1 MPSILQSVV
10 LGLASTSLAHGHTH
24 ATVNADYIVDVHSH
38 VIPPIWKEALISAGY
53 PLQNG
58 TLYVD
63 DFPVPDWT
71 LESHLSTMQARGI
84 NFSTVSVTA
93 PGVAFLAHD
102 SHAAHRL
109 ARTINLQMHN
119 WTQTH
124 PTKLGAL
131 CLLPL
136 PHVNES
142 LAELEFCLD
151 TLDFPGVGLYTNFN
165 GSIYLGD
172 AVLDPVFAALHA
184 RRATAFVHPA
194 APACTAVARGY
205 PMPLTE
211 YPFDTVRA
219 MENLLLT
226 GQRARYPDVK
236 LIFAHGGGAMPYLA
250 PRIAGLASME
260 FMGGLSLADSLAQLA
275 GYYFE
280 TASATS
286 AVQLAA
292 MKSFIGVDRVLTG
305 TDYPYVPGNQIAATL
320 PTIQKNGGFNG
331 SEMTQ
336 IHARNALGLFPRVA
350 EVLGFL

>member
-1 MPSILQSVV
+1 MPSLQAIV
-10 LGLASTSLAHGHTH
+10 LGLATATLVHAHSHRPLG
-24 ATVNADYIVDVHSH
+24 ADYIIDVHSH

-71 LESHLSTMQARGI
+71 LDSHLSTMDARGI
-84 NFSTVSVTA
+84 NFSTVSITA
-93 PGVAFLAHD
+93 PGVAFLRHD
-102 SHAAHRL
+102 APAASQL
-109 ARTINLQMHN
+109 ARRINLQMHN

-124 PTKLGAL
+124 PTRLGAL

-136 PHVNES
+136 PHINAS

-151 TLDFPGVGLYTNFN
+151 TLHFPGVGLYTNSN
-165 GSIYLGD
+165 GTVYLGD
-172 AVLDPVFAALHA
+172 STLDPIFAALSA
-184 RRATAFVHPA
+184 RNATAFVHPA
-194 APACTAVARGY
+194 APACPAVALGY
-205 PMPLTE
+205 PLPLTE

-226 GQRARYPDVK
+226 GQRARFPAVK

-250 PRIAGLASME
+250 TRIAGLASME
-260 FMGGLSLADSLAQLA
+260 FMGGRSVAESVAQLA

-280 TASATS
+280 TASASS

-292 MKSFIGVDRVLTG
+292 LKSFLGTGRILTG
-305 TDYPYVPGNQIAATL
+305 TDYPYVPNDQIAATL
-320 PTIQKNGGFNG
+320 PMIQANGGFDD
-331 SEMTQ
+331 SEMVG
-336 IHARNALGLFPRVA
+336 IHAGNALRLFPRVA
-350 EVLGFL
+350 AVLGVL